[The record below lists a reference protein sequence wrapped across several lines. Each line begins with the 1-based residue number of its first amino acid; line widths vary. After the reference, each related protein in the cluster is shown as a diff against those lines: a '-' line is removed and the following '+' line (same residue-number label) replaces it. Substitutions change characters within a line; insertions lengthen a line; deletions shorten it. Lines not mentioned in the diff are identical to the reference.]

1 MSRSTNTNYF
11 RMPTDAE
18 LQKFASKLDYDNG
31 YDMYIHDAMVE
42 SPAIKNHARTII
54 FAHIYGIDEVYPL
67 TGEPIKTIHII
78 DGVEYEEERITKY
91 NGRIGKY
98 TTLRSFPSYGCFI
111 YENGWRV
118 GVFNEQ
124 GFNI

>member
-18 LQKFASKLDYDNG
+18 LGKFASKLDYDNG
-31 YDMYIHDAMVE
+31 YDAMVE
-42 SPAIKNHARTII
+42 SQAIKNHARTII

-67 TGEPIKTIHII
+67 TGEPLKTKHR
-78 DGVEYEEERITKY
+78 VEYEEERITKY

-98 TTLRSFPSYGCFI
+98 TTLRPFHVLSMKM
-111 YENGWRV
+111 V
-118 GVFNEQ
+118 GVLVFLTNKASISKSISIS
-124 GFNI
+124 N

>member
-18 LQKFASKLDYDNG
+18 LRKFAAKLEYDNG
-31 YDMYIHDAMVE
+31 YDIYIHDAMVE

-67 TGEPIKTIHII
+67 TGEHLKTKHSI
-78 DGVEYEEERITKY
+78 EYEEERITKY
-91 NGRIGKY
+91 NGNIQHYDHFHHIVALSMKM
-98 TTLRSFPSYGCFI
+98 
-111 YENGWRV
+111 V
-118 GVFNEQ
+118 GVLVFLTNKDSIS
-124 GFNI
+124 NIKHK